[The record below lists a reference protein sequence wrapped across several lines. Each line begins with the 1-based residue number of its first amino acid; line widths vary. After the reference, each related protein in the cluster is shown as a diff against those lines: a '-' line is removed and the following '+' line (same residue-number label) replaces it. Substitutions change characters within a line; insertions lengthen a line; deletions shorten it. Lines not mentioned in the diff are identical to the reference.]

1 MIIGHIKEKL
11 FWGAMNCKFSWN
23 FKLPQY
29 LSCIFSCIFYCDYG
43 DNLLKNVFISDSQR
57 GREWVGTMVF
67 VVVYMKDFYV
77 YEKGSEWVVRIGGS

>member
-1 MIIGHIKEKL
+1 
-11 FWGAMNCKFSWN
+11 MNCKFSWN

-77 YEKGSEWVVRIGGS
+77 YEKGSE